1 MTKQDIIRAAAKAA
15 GVTQETA
22 AAVLTAALEAAA
34 DALAAGEPVKVNG
47 CGTFAI
53 KQRKAGTTYNFKT
66 GETMQRP
73 ASKTIAFTAAAA
85 IKRRINAGTEGEQ

>member
-34 DALAAGEPVKVNG
+34 DALAAGEAVKVSG
-47 CGTFAI
+47 CGTLEI
-53 KQRKAGTTYNFKT
+53 KQRKAGTVYNFKT

-73 ASKTIAFTAAAA
+73 ALKAISFTAAAA
-85 IKRRINAGTEGEQ
+85 MKQRINGAAEGEQ